1 MDSLWTWTEALIL
14 ELQKLRYC
22 GFLIFNDCIKTK
34 KQKKGWK
41 VFSTTSEL
49 HQQKH
54 KHKLISA
61 S

>member
-34 KQKKGWK
+34 KGWK
-41 VFSTTSEL
+41 VFSTTSKL
-49 HQQKH
+49 HQQ